1 MSTSV
6 YIGGEE
12 QTGNLPAPPRLT
24 LWMTPAAWIYC
35 EREGVRPSAQRA
47 PQASQLYPAQPGS
60 SVRLPTATSTYLQ
73 PLQHLIHK
81 KLDSVF
87 TQSLMLHQLAQISAH
102 ERHHQ
107 VAVETRDA
115 ANAGLVPRPKLTPT
129 GPSSHLATPH
139 PSRSHYSITLW
150 HPFLTI
156 FGVLPYCDASIPPCP
171 ARLLLSVHTY
181 LGQLHHLDAC
191 SYPHFPKWQAGFR
204 GTLFLR
210 KGLTLQSFL
219 ARNSLCRPG

>member
-1 MSTSV
+1 M
-6 YIGGEE
+6 
-12 QTGNLPAPPRLT
+12 GNLPAPPGLT

-35 EREGVRPSAQRA
+35 GREGVRPSAQQA
-47 PQASQLYPAQPGS
+47 LQASELYPAQPGS
-60 SVRLPTATSTYLQ
+60 SAAHLPTATSTYLQ

-81 KLDSVF
+81 KLDSIF

-115 ANAGLVPRPKLTPT
+115 ANAGLVPRSKLTPL
-129 GPSSHLATPH
+129 GPAH
-139 PSRSHYSITLW
+139 TLQN
-150 HPFLTI
+150 
-156 FGVLPYCDASIPPCP
+156 SIPAGAITVLLRCTHSSLALGSYHPVM
-171 ARLLLSVHTY
+171 LLSHRALLASYLLSTLILGNYTISMHAHIPTY
-181 LGQLHHLDAC
+181 
-191 SYPHFPKWQAGFR
+191 PKWQAGFR
-204 GTLFLR
+204 GTLLLR

>member
-12 QTGNLPAPPRLT
+12 QVGNLPAPPGLT

-35 EREGVRPSAQRA
+35 GREGVRPSAQQA
-47 PQASQLYPAQPGS
+47 LQASELYPAPPGS
-60 SVRLPTATSTYLQ
+60 SAHLPTATSTYLQ

-107 VAVETRDA
+107 VAVET

-129 GPSSHLATPH
+129 GPSSHLAKPH
-139 PSRSHYSITLW
+139 PSRSHYSITL
-150 HPFLTI
+150 
-156 FGVLPYCDASIPPCP
+156 
-171 ARLLLSVHTY
+171 
-181 LGQLHHLDAC
+181 
-191 SYPHFPKWQAGFR
+191 
-204 GTLFLR
+204 
-210 KGLTLQSFL
+210 
-219 ARNSLCRPG
+219 